1 MQYTQRKLQRSVTE
15 MRKSLIDRPKASIGF
30 VAASEAIID

>member
-15 MRKSLIDRPKASIGF
+15 IRRSRTGRPNVSTTPIS
-30 VAASEAIID
+30 VAA

>member
-15 MRKSLIDRPKASIGF
+15 IRRSLIDRPKASTELI
-30 VAASEAIID
+30 AAIEAILD